1 MDWKAIKTE
10 YITGNISYRQLA
22 EKYDIPFRTV
32 RNRAQE
38 EQWGAIKSKT
48 RARQEQ
54 RTLEKVVEQEST
66 NLAKTDEKYFR
77 ILDKLFDK
85 AEELVVNTKVWQP
98 NSLKD
103 MATTMKYLKE
113 CKSIKSDADIREQ
126 EARIKKL
133 EAEIREDK
141 LDNSNVNVTFIGDVE
156 EYSK

>member
-85 AEELVVNTKVWQP
+85 AEELVANTPAWTT
-98 NSLKD
+98 NSIKD
-103 MATTMKYLKE
+103 MATAMKYLKE
-113 CKSIKSDADIREQ
+113 CKNIRSDADIREQ

-133 EAEIREDK
+133 EAETNG
-141 LDNSNVNVTFIGDVE
+141 DNRDTTITVHIDGEADRWN
-156 EYSK
+156 K